1 MKVLAPAKVNIAL
14 NVVGKMENGYHEL
27 DMIMAPI
34 SLYDELNIQP
44 IHGSEDIIL
53 CNGAQLPE
61 KNTIQ
66 KSIDL
71 MREKYKFENHYLV
84 EVDKNIPMQ
93 AGLAGGSADA
103 AAVLK
108 AINETEQLMATE
120 DDLIELGKRVGA
132 DVPFCLVNQWARVQG
147 IGEKIRRLGCDWKFD
162 ILLVKPKEGV
172 STPASFAIWDEKEHK
187 EVDVDIVEEA
197 LQHKNVELLYTTM
210 VNDLEP
216 IGQELLPVLNTIK
229 EDMNDEGIVR
239 VMMSG
244 SGSSMMGFS
253 VDQDVL
259 EEAKDVLKKKYE
271 FVEVVTVG

>member
-14 NVVGKMENGYHEL
+14 HVVGKMENGYHEL

-66 KSIDL
+66 KSIDI
-71 MREKYKFENHYLV
+71 MREKYQFEHHYLV
-84 EVDKNIPMQ
+84 EVEKKIPMQ

-108 AINETEQLMATE
+108 AINEIEQLHASQ
-120 DDLIELGKRVGA
+120 DDLIDLGKRVGA
-132 DVPFCLVNQWARVQG
+132 DVPFCIVSQWARVQG
-147 IGEKIRRLGCDWKFD
+147 IGEKIRCLDCDWKFD

-172 STPASFAIWDEKEHK
+172 STPASFAIWDESEHK

-197 LQHKNVELLYTTM
+197 LQQKSVELLYTTM
-210 VNDLEP
+210 ANDLEP
-216 IGQELLPVLNTIK
+216 IGQQLLPVLNTIK

-259 EEAKDVLKKKYE
+259 EEAKEVLKKKYE

>member
-14 NVVGKMENGYHEL
+14 DVVGKMENGYHEL

-34 SLYDELNIQP
+34 SLFDELNIQP

-53 CNGAQLPE
+53 CDGAQLPE

-71 MREKYKFENHYLV
+71 MRKQYAFENHYLV
-84 EVDKNIPMQ
+84 EVKKSIPMQ

-108 AINETEQLMATE
+108 TINELENLHLNE
-120 DDLIELGKRVGA
+120 SELIELGKKVGA
-132 DVPFCLVNQWARVQG
+132 DVPFCLVNEWARVQG
-147 IGEKIRRLGCDWKFD
+147 IGEKIRRLDCDWKFD

-172 STPASFAIWDEKEHK
+172 STPASFSIWDSKENK
-187 EVDVDIVEEA
+187 PLDVDIVEEA
-197 LQHKNVELLYTTM
+197 LVKKNVELLYTTM

-229 EDMNDEGIVR
+229 EDMNDLGIVR

-253 VDQDVL
+253 IDQDVL
-259 EEAKDVLKKKYE
+259 EDAKKVLKDRYE